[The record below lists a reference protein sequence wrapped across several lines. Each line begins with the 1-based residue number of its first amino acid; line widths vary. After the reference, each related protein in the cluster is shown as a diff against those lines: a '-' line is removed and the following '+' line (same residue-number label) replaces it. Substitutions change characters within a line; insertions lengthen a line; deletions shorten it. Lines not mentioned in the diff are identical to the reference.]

1 MIKNSEIIKVLKA
14 CKVQEYELSEVNKDS
29 CELFYVL
36 QHLEINRKVK
46 TTDKSVTVYV
56 NKRDKKGS
64 SLITI
69 TAADDAKTLK
79 NKINQGTKKANATLN
94 PYYELASK
102 TTNINEDKVGKVD
115 LNDIACKVGKA
126 VFAGDVFKQGWINST
141 EIFVSKVT
149 NSFINSKGINH
160 KTSYFT
166 IQVEVIPT
174 WKGQKEEIE
183 LYKFVQTSN
192 IDYKYITEQ
201 IRSVLENARERSVAK
216 KIKDIKL
223 PKNVLVLVQ
232 DDMLALLARNIKSD
246 LSFAEAYTKQNHY
259 KLKDQISDNKFSIT
273 LKPVIK
279 GCVNSSK
286 YDGNGIVLKN
296 INIVKDGVVKNLW
309 GDLKFGYYLKQK
321 NITGNL
327 PLMELKGETLD
338 YKKQKHIIIENF
350 SSPQLDETSGYWGGE
365 VRLAK
370 YFDGKKYIPLTG
382 FSISGN
388 IYQDMKNFK
397 FSKEECKM
405 ASYAGPKY
413 WIFNNISIH

>member
-1 MIKNSEIIKVLKA
+1 MIKNNEIIEVLKA
-14 CKVQEYELSEVNKDS
+14 CKVQEYELTEVKKDS

-46 TTDKSVTVYV
+46 TIDKSVNIYV
-56 NKRDKKGS
+56 NKKDKKGS
-64 SLITI
+64 SLVTI
-69 TAADDAKTLK
+69 TAADDSKSLKT
-79 NKINQGTKKANATLN
+79 KINQGIKKANAALN
-94 PYYELASK
+94 PYYELANK
-102 TTNINEDKVGKVD
+102 TTNIKEDKVGKVD
-115 LNDIACKVGKA
+115 LNDIACKVAKA
-126 VFAGDVFKQGWINST
+126 VFAGDVYKQGWINST

-149 NSFINSKGINH
+149 NSFISSKGINH
-160 KTSYFT
+160 NSSYFT

-183 LYKFVQTSN
+183 LYKFIQTSS

-216 KIKDIKL
+216 KIKDVKI
-223 PKNVLVLVQ
+223 PKGVLVLVQ
-232 DDMLALLARNIKSD
+232 NDMLALLANNIKSD

-259 KLKDQISDNKFSIT
+259 KVKDLISDNKFSIT

-286 YDGNGIVLKN
+286 YDANGVVLKN
-296 INIVKDGVVKNLW
+296 INIVKNGLVKNLW
-309 GDLKFGYYLKQK
+309 GDIKFGYYLKQN

-327 PLMELKGETLD
+327 SLMELKGETLD
-338 YKKQKHIIIENF
+338 YKKQKHLIIENF

-388 IYQDMKNFK
+388 IYQDMKSFK
-397 FSKEECKM
+397 FSNEECKM
-405 ASYAGPKY
+405 ANYAGPKY
-413 WIFNNISIH
+413 WIFKDISIH